1 MLGREVNVP
10 LSLMLGCESSIEGD
24 SYPKYVRKLENSLQI
39 AQQEAR
45 SQLKQN
51 QRRQKRS
58 YDVRLKVSYFEVG
71 DVVYQIDSSTK
82 IKQCNKLRSIFKGPY
97 LVVEVLSPILFKIK
111 NRKRESV
118 VHHDRLK
125 PCKDRNLPIWL
136 KRMRHNLL
144 QLNDTVEQEPDAV
157 IEGFGNLFDHP
168 EEHSEEEDIH
178 DSALSPNLRQAER
191 PTTRVGRQT
200 RLPTQFR
207 DYEL

>member
-1 MLGREVNVP
+1 M
-10 LSLMLGCESSIEGD
+10 
-24 SYPKYVRKLENSLQI
+24 QI

-45 SQLKQN
+45 NQLKRN

-58 YDVRLKVSYFEVG
+58 HDVRLKVSHFEVG

-82 IKQCNKLRSIFKGPY
+82 IKHCNKFHSIFKGPY
-97 LVVEVLSPILFKIK
+97 LVVEVHSPILFKIK
-111 NRKRESV
+111 NRKRETV

-144 QLNDTVEQEPDAV
+144 QLDDTVAQEPDAV

-168 EEHSEEEDIH
+168 KKHSEEDFH
-178 DSALSPNLRQAER
+178 DSTLSPDPRQAEK
-191 PTTRVGRQT
+191 PTTPVGRQT
-200 RLPTQFR
+200 RLPAQFR
-207 DYEL
+207 DYQL